1 MRVSKRQ
8 KQINEKVESTKIY
21 PILDA
26 LTLLKEIPNLKFNE
40 SIDISINL
48 GVDPQKSDQ
57 NVRGSTS
64 LPHGIGKQ
72 SKIAVF
78 AEGADATAATEAG
91 ADVVGFED
99 LIEKVKKDKDIDA
112 DVIIATPECMKS
124 LGQLGRILGPKNLMP
139 NPKEGTVT
147 KNVADAVSVAKKGQI
162 RYKTDKGGIIH
173 ATIGKKDFEP
183 KKLAENAIALI
194 EDLKKAKPSSAKGK
208 YMKNIRNINVFSVF
222 ASNIRFFLLAF
233 RRFCNR
239 SLQVGHPAR

>member
-99 LIEKVKKDKDIDA
+99 LIEKVKKDQDIDA

-194 EDLKKAKPSSAKGK
+194 EDLKKAKPSSANGK
-208 YMKNIRNINVFSVF
+208 YMKNITISSTMGPGIRVDLSSVE
-222 ASNIRFFLLAF
+222 SR
-233 RRFCNR
+233 
-239 SLQVGHPAR
+239 G

>member
-8 KQINEKVESTKIY
+8 KQINEKVESNKVY

-147 KNVADAVSVAKKGQI
+147 KNVADAVSIAKKGQI

-208 YMKNIRNINVFSVF
+208 YMKNITISSTMGPGIRVDLSSVE
-222 ASNIRFFLLAF
+222 
-233 RRFCNR
+233 NR
-239 SLQVGHPAR
+239 G

>member
-78 AEGADATAATEAG
+78 AEGTDATAATEAG

-208 YMKNIRNINVFSVF
+208 YMKNITISSTMGPGIRVDLSSVE
-222 ASNIRFFLLAF
+222 
-233 RRFCNR
+233 NR
-239 SLQVGHPAR
+239 G

>member
-8 KQINEKVESTKIY
+8 KQINEKVESTRVY

-208 YMKNIRNINVFSVF
+208 YMKNITISSTMGPGIRVDLSSVE
-222 ASNIRFFLLAF
+222 SR
-233 RRFCNR
+233 
-239 SLQVGHPAR
+239 G

>member
-8 KQINEKVESTKIY
+8 KQINDKVELTKAY

-208 YMKNIRNINVFSVF
+208 YMKNITISSTMGPGIRVDLSSVE
-222 ASNIRFFLLAF
+222 SR
-233 RRFCNR
+233 
-239 SLQVGHPAR
+239 G

>member
-8 KQINEKVESTKIY
+8 KQINEKVESTKVY

-72 SKIAVF
+72 SRIAVF
-78 AEGADATAATEAG
+78 AEGADATAASEAG

-208 YMKNIRNINVFSVF
+208 YMKNITISSTMGPGIRVDLSSVE
-222 ASNIRFFLLAF
+222 
-233 RRFCNR
+233 NR
-239 SLQVGHPAR
+239 G

>member
-8 KQINEKVESTKIY
+8 KQINEKVESTKVY

-78 AEGADATAATEAG
+78 AEGSDAAAASEAG

-162 RYKTDKGGIIH
+162 RHKTDKGGIIH

-208 YMKNIRNINVFSVF
+208 YMKNITISSTMGPGIRVDLSSVE
-222 ASNIRFFLLAF
+222 SR
-233 RRFCNR
+233 
-239 SLQVGHPAR
+239 G

>member
-8 KQINEKVESTKIY
+8 KQIYDNVDATKVY

-26 LTLLKEIPNLKFNE
+26 LNLLKEIPNLKFNE

-147 KNVADAVSVAKKGQI
+147 KNVADAVSIAKKGQI

-208 YMKNIRNINVFSVF
+208 
-222 ASNIRFFLLAF
+222 
-233 RRFCNR
+233 
-239 SLQVGHPAR
+239 

>member
-1 MRVSKRQ
+1 MGVSKRQ
-8 KQINEKVESTKIY
+8 KQINEKVEATKVY

-64 LPHGIGKQ
+64 LPHGIGKK
-72 SKIAVF
+72 SRIAVF
-78 AEGADATAATEAG
+78 AEGADATAASEAG

-208 YMKNIRNINVFSVF
+208 YMKNITISSTMGPGIKVDLSTVE
-222 ASNIRFFLLAF
+222 
-233 RRFCNR
+233 RR
-239 SLQVGHPAR
+239 S

>member
-8 KQINEKVESTKIY
+8 KQINEKVQSTKVY

-208 YMKNIRNINVFSVF
+208 YMKNITISSTMGPGIRVDLSSVE
-222 ASNIRFFLLAF
+222 SR
-233 RRFCNR
+233 
-239 SLQVGHPAR
+239 G

>member
-147 KNVADAVSVAKKGQI
+147 KNIADAVSVAKKGQI

-208 YMKNIRNINVFSVF
+208 YMKNITISSTMGPGIRVDLSSVE
-222 ASNIRFFLLAF
+222 SR
-233 RRFCNR
+233 
-239 SLQVGHPAR
+239 G

>member
-1 MRVSKRQ
+1 MGVSKRQ
-8 KQINEKVESTKIY
+8 KQINEKVEATKVY

-72 SKIAVF
+72 SRIAVF
-78 AEGADATAATEAG
+78 AEGADATAASEAG

-147 KNVADAVSVAKKGQI
+147 KNVADAVSIAKKGQI

-173 ATIGKKDFEP
+173 ATIGKKDFES

-208 YMKNIRNINVFSVF
+208 YMKNITISSTMGPGIRVDLSSVE
-222 ASNIRFFLLAF
+222 
-233 RRFCNR
+233 NR
-239 SLQVGHPAR
+239 G

>member
-1 MRVSKRQ
+1 MGVSKRQ
-8 KQINEKVESTKIY
+8 KQINEKVEATKVY

-72 SKIAVF
+72 SRIAVF
-78 AEGADATAATEAG
+78 AEGADATAASEAG

-173 ATIGKKDFEP
+173 ATIGKKDFES

-208 YMKNIRNINVFSVF
+208 YMKNITISSTMGPGIRVDLSSVE
-222 ASNIRFFLLAF
+222 
-233 RRFCNR
+233 NR
-239 SLQVGHPAR
+239 G

>member
-8 KQINEKVESTKIY
+8 KQINEKVEATKVY

-72 SKIAVF
+72 SRIAVF

-208 YMKNIRNINVFSVF
+208 YMKNITISSTMGPGIRVDLSSVE
-222 ASNIRFFLLAF
+222 SR
-233 RRFCNR
+233 
-239 SLQVGHPAR
+239 G

>member
-147 KNVADAVSVAKKGQI
+147 KNVADAVSIAKKGQI

-208 YMKNIRNINVFSVF
+208 YMKNITISSTMGPGIRVDLSSVE
-222 ASNIRFFLLAF
+222 
-233 RRFCNR
+233 NR
-239 SLQVGHPAR
+239 G

>member
-78 AEGADATAATEAG
+78 AEGTDATAATEAG

-208 YMKNIRNINVFSVF
+208 YMKNITISSTMGPGIRVDLSSVE
-222 ASNIRFFLLAF
+222 SR
-233 RRFCNR
+233 
-239 SLQVGHPAR
+239 G

>member
-1 MRVSKRQ
+1 MGVSKRQ
-8 KQINEKVESTKIY
+8 KQINEKVEATKVY

-72 SKIAVF
+72 SRIAVF
-78 AEGADATAATEAG
+78 AEGADATAASEAG

-208 YMKNIRNINVFSVF
+208 YMKNITISSTMGPGIRVDLSSVE
-222 ASNIRFFLLAF
+222 SR
-233 RRFCNR
+233 
-239 SLQVGHPAR
+239 G

>member
-1 MRVSKRQ
+1 MGVSKRQ
-8 KQINEKVESTKIY
+8 KQINEKVEATKVY

-147 KNVADAVSVAKKGQI
+147 KNVADAVSIAKKGQI

-208 YMKNIRNINVFSVF
+208 YMKNITISSTMGPGIRVDLSSVE
-222 ASNIRFFLLAF
+222 
-233 RRFCNR
+233 NR
-239 SLQVGHPAR
+239 G

>member
-1 MRVSKRQ
+1 MTVSKRK
-8 KQINEKVESTKIY
+8 KQINEKVEITKTY

-78 AEGADATAATEAG
+78 AEGADATAASEAG
-91 ADVVGFED
+91 ADIVGFED

-112 DVIIATPECMKS
+112 DVIIATPDCMKS

-147 KNVADAVSVAKKGQI
+147 KNVADAVSIAKKGQI

-173 ATIGKKDFEP
+173 ATIGKKDFDP

-208 YMKNIRNINVFSVF
+208 YMKNITISSTMGPGIKVDLSSVE
-222 ASNIRFFLLAF
+222 
-233 RRFCNR
+233 NR
-239 SLQVGHPAR
+239 G

>member
-1 MRVSKRQ
+1 MRVSKRL
-8 KQINEKVESTKIY
+8 KQINEKVEATKVY

-72 SKIAVF
+72 SRIAVF
-78 AEGADATAATEAG
+78 AEGADATAASEAG

-208 YMKNIRNINVFSVF
+208 YMKNITISSTMGPGIRVDLSSVE
-222 ASNIRFFLLAF
+222 
-233 RRFCNR
+233 NR
-239 SLQVGHPAR
+239 G

>member
-8 KQINEKVESTKIY
+8 KQINEKVEATKVY

-72 SKIAVF
+72 SRIAVF
-78 AEGADATAATEAG
+78 AEGADATAASEAG

-208 YMKNIRNINVFSVF
+208 YMKNITISSTMGPGIRVDLSSVE
-222 ASNIRFFLLAF
+222 
-233 RRFCNR
+233 NR
-239 SLQVGHPAR
+239 G

>member
-8 KQINEKVESTKIY
+8 KQINEKVESTKVY

-147 KNVADAVSVAKKGQI
+147 KNVADAVSLAKKGQI

-208 YMKNIRNINVFSVF
+208 YMKNITISSTMGPGIRVDLSSVE
-222 ASNIRFFLLAF
+222 SR
-233 RRFCNR
+233 
-239 SLQVGHPAR
+239 G

>member
-8 KQINEKVESTKIY
+8 KQINEKVEATKVY

-72 SKIAVF
+72 SRIAVF
-78 AEGADATAATEAG
+78 AEGADATAASEAG

-183 KKLAENAIALI
+183 KKLAENAIELI

-208 YMKNIRNINVFSVF
+208 YMKNITISSTMGPGIRVDLSSVE
-222 ASNIRFFLLAF
+222 SR
-233 RRFCNR
+233 
-239 SLQVGHPAR
+239 G

>member
-1 MRVSKRQ
+1 MGVSKRQ
-8 KQINEKVESTKIY
+8 KQINEKVEATKVY

-26 LTLLKEIPNLKFNE
+26 LTLLKEIPNLIFNE

-72 SKIAVF
+72 SRIAVF
-78 AEGADATAATEAG
+78 AEGADATAASEAG

-208 YMKNIRNINVFSVF
+208 YMKNITISSTMGPGIRVDLSSVE
-222 ASNIRFFLLAF
+222 
-233 RRFCNR
+233 NR
-239 SLQVGHPAR
+239 G

>member
-8 KQINEKVESTKIY
+8 KQINEKVELTKVY

-99 LIEKVKKDKDIDA
+99 LIEKVKKDKDIDV
-112 DVIIATPECMKS
+112 DIIIATPECMKS

-147 KNVADAVSVAKKGQI
+147 KNVADAVSMAKKGQI

-208 YMKNIRNINVFSVF
+208 YMKNITISSTMGPGIRVDLSSVE
-222 ASNIRFFLLAF
+222 
-233 RRFCNR
+233 NR
-239 SLQVGHPAR
+239 G